1 LPEGGAGVITEN
13 AGTIIPV
20 RKKVLKRAIYI
31 FIITMLLLTFLS
43 STLNNLGLTRV
54 TAADAQSGCLSY
66 SVEAQTVV
74 TPLELHEVY
83 PDNALRV
90 KSINVSKGDNVSK
103 GQMLAEFDVEELADE
118 LNVKTSELEI
128 KKLEADLAEQR
139 SGFEIKNAGDKAASA
154 QNVLDS
160 ATALY
165 DAGAE
170 TTANI
175 EALKTAYE
183 DAKKECERLQMERK
197 AAQAKSHIEL
207 NQLEEVI
214 ASLKR
219 RITEAQT
226 LYSPIDGCIWEIG
239 AGKGTMTDITKPM
252 FSIANNR
259 SGFHAEFCITMQE
272 GKYLGAGDDVR
283 VDIPSLGKREI
294 NAVIDSI
301 TSVRNDT
308 DTVLKINIL
317 LDDTDL
323 KGGELAEISI
333 KKESG
338 IYDTIVPNTAIHEDS
353 SGRKFVYVIKER
365 KSSLGREFY
374 LQKAFIYIEA
384 SDKLNSAVEDGLNPF
399 ERVVTESSRPV
410 FAGDRV
416 KIQRD

>member
-1 LPEGGAGVITEN
+1 VITEN

-54 TAADAQSGCLSY
+54 TAADARSGCLSY

-183 DAKKECERLQMERK
+183 DAKKECERLQMERT

-323 KGGELAEISI
+323 KEVNWLKYPL
-333 KKESG
+333 KKNQAYMIRS
-338 IYDTIVPNTAIHEDS
+338 
-353 SGRKFVYVIKER
+353 F
-365 KSSLGREFY
+365 
-374 LQKAFIYIEA
+374 Q
-384 SDKLNSAVEDGLNPF
+384 
-399 ERVVTESSRPV
+399 
-410 FAGDRV
+410 
-416 KIQRD
+416 IQRSMRTRAEGNSFM